1 MPPAYRR
8 TVIRNCYFDDSH
20 EAYWASIGY
29 HGKDKSR
36 MRNESVTR
44 YGKAMM
50 QPPALANPV
59 IPGFHP
65 DPSICKA
72 GEDYYLACSSFEYF
86 PGVPIFRSR
95 DLRRW
100 EQVGN
105 ALERPSQLVLPE
117 SVPRSGGIF
126 APTLRHHDGRFY
138 LVTTNFWSGG
148 NLLFTADKAE
158 GPWSEPVVIGWQL
171 RYDPDLAW
179 DSDGTCYLTVAG
191 IEQARIDTTTGAL
204 LDEPRPLWSGTLGY
218 PEAPHLY
225 EIGGTWY
232 LMIAE
237 GGTERGHCVSVARG
251 ASPRGP
257 FAPCPANPILTHRST
272 TDPVQNTG
280 HGDLVKA
287 HDGSWRLVFL
297 GVRPKGSSPGYHVLG
312 RETFLAPVTWEDGWP
327 VVGEITDGPAWTEP
341 VREDF
346 DSPQL
351 HPRWISVRSRP
362 PLSLTDSRLVLRRA
376 DEDVDEDIMDSRLP
390 SFVGRRQQHPHVRV
404 RTRIEGTGGL
414 VVRMD
419 ERHHYDVEA
428 RDRMVRAQARI
439 GGLRQVIGQQPCPPG
454 PVVLRLEVRPPDLAK
469 LTDPV
474 TLGPDRILL
483 GFEQGGEFTALAEL
497 DGRYLSTEVTGGF
510 TGRVIGVYAAAG
522 TASFDW
528 FDYEVLPG

>member
-1 MPPAYRR
+1 
-8 TVIRNCYFDDSH
+8 
-20 EAYWASIGY
+20 
-29 HGKDKSR
+29 
-36 MRNESVTR
+36 
-44 YGKAMM
+44 MM

-72 GEDYYLACSSFEYF
+72 DEDYYLACSSFEYF

-95 DLRRW
+95 DLRHW

-105 ALERPSQLVLPE
+105 ALERPSQLVLPA
-117 SVPRSGGIF
+117 SVPPSGGIF
-126 APTLRHHDGRFY
+126 APTLRHRGGRFY
-138 LVTTNFWSGG
+138 LVTTDFGGDG
-148 NLLFTADKAE
+148 NLLFTAEAAE
-158 GPWSEPVVIGWQL
+158 GPWSEPVVIGWQP

-179 DSDGTCYLTVAG
+179 DSGGTCYLTVAG
-191 IEQARIDTTTGAL
+191 IEQARIDTATGML
-204 LDEPRPLWSGTLGY
+204 LDEPRPLWSGTLGH

-232 LMIAE
+232 LLIAE

-280 HGDLVKA
+280 HGDLVQA
-287 HDGSWRLVFL
+287 HDGSWWLVFL
-297 GVRPKGSSPGYHVLG
+297 GVRPAGSSPGYHVLG
-312 RETFLAPVTWEDGWP
+312 RETFLAPVTWKDGWP

-346 DSPQL
+346 DSPRL

-362 PLSLTDSRLVLRRA
+362 ALSLADSRLVLRCSDEDA
-376 DEDVDEDIMDSRLP
+376 DEHVDQHLDENLDQHLDENLDQHLDENLDQHLDENLDQHLDEDLDEHVMDSRLP

-404 RTRIEGTGGL
+404 RTRVEGTGGL

-419 ERHHYDVEA
+419 ERHHYDVEV
-428 RDRMVRAQARI
+428 RDRLVHARARI
-439 GGLRQVIGQQPCPPG
+439 GGLRQVIGQRPCPPW

-483 GFEQGGEFTALAEL
+483 GFEQDGEFTILAEL